1 MALDKLILSFLVF
14 STFVVAGLFIM
25 ADMNESYDDVN
36 FNTDKIQEINN
47 TFQSLYNLTSNVEED
62 VFVSDPGITDVIE
75 GLYKGAGNAV
85 RALAAPLKI
94 ARAVI
99 DLAARELKIPSIFV
113 TIGITA
119 FAVIIILSIV
129 FLIFRFRA

>member
-1 MALDKLILSFLVF
+1 
-14 STFVVAGLFIM
+14 
-25 ADMNESYDDVN
+25 
-36 FNTDKIQEINN
+36 
-47 TFQSLYNLTSNVEED
+47 
-62 VFVSDPGITDVIE
+62 SDPGITDVIE